1 MDQDNRFID
10 GGLDNLEQPEEKQDE
25 VKEETNEEVIEQPKE
40 QPKVNNNQNAEL
52 EVNRKNRE
60 DYEKLMEESSTSLDD
75 YWDKNNLFVR
85 LLLIGLLIVIAVGS
99 VITIL
104 SYFNLK

>member
-1 MDQDNRFID
+1 MYLID
-10 GGLDNLEQPEEKQDE
+10 KL
-25 VKEETNEEVIEQPKE
+25 VKDSSK
-40 QPKVNNNQNAEL
+40 
-52 EVNRKNRE
+52 
-60 DYEKLMEESSTSLDD
+60 ESSTSLDD